1 MIRSPLQ
8 NENYIKQSLLHG
20 LILYHVQA
28 HMIHLILNTFVGLAS
43 FCLKTNIN
51 HKKAALQQ
59 FLSAVIFCSIPSE
72 LLLHCQRKQKHL
84 GRTVYFTVVDQK
96 YASGYKCRQLTMGG
110 AIAHSVTRSQ
120 TFDTDFRS
128 LEIEIVTPTG
138 KHFQI
143 TQATNKQNA
152 PFSSL
157 SLRPEPSSPTSS
169 HSHPDKNHEVSFCNE
184 IYSTFFELFST
195 ITRGTLQK
203 CVFKSDLSFRETF
216 LLI

>member
-1 MIRSPLQ
+1 MIRSLLQ

-20 LILYHVQA
+20 LTLYHIKA
-28 HMIHLILNTFVGLAS
+28 HMIHLLILNTFVGLAS

-110 AIAHSVTRSQ
+110 AIAHSVTPLQ
-120 TFDTDFRS
+120 TFDTYFRS
-128 LEIEIVTPTG
+128 VEIEIVTPTG

-143 TQATNKQNA
+143 TQATNKQNT

-157 SLRPEPSSPTSS
+157 SLRPEPSSPTCS
-169 HSHPDKNHEVSFCNE
+169 HSQPDKKHEASVCSE
-184 IYSTFFELFST
+184 IYSTFFELFPT
-195 ITRGTLQK
+195 ITRGTVCLN
-203 CVFKSDLSFRETF
+203 
-216 LLI
+216 